1 MLFSNHGKLLFQE
14 NQSHHPI
21 MPGSACTVT
30 GNRVHGSLLLLL
42 LLLQCG
48 DIEANPGPPRRRP
61 DAAAA
66 KGPSTEEKIDAL
78 SRYDSDMV

>member
-1 MLFSNHGKLLFQE
+1 
-14 NQSHHPI
+14 
-21 MPGSACTVT
+21 MPGSACPVT
-30 GNRVHGSLLLLL
+30 GNRVHGSLLLL

-78 SRYDSDMV
+78 SRYDSCVQLSCD

>member
-1 MLFSNHGKLLFQE
+1 
-14 NQSHHPI
+14 
-21 MPGSACTVT
+21 MPSSACPVA
-30 GNRVHGSLLLLL
+30 GSRVHSPLLLLL

-78 SRYDSDMV
+78 SRYGSDFVYN

>member
-1 MLFSNHGKLLFQE
+1 MT
-14 NQSHHPI
+14 
-21 MPGSACTVT
+21 GSACVDY
-30 GNRVHGSLLLLL
+30 RQRGSLLLL

-61 DAAAA
+61 EAAA

-78 SRYDSDMV
+78 SRDVCDIETSVSSR

>member
-1 MLFSNHGKLLFQE
+1 
-14 NQSHHPI
+14 
-21 MPGSACTVT
+21 MPGSACPVT
-30 GNRVHGSLLLLL
+30 CNRVHGFLLLLLL

-78 SRYDSDMV
+78 SRYGSDML

>member
-1 MLFSNHGKLLFQE
+1 
-14 NQSHHPI
+14 
-21 MPGSACTVT
+21 MPGSV
-30 GNRVHGSLLLLL
+30 RVSSSAMADNESLLLLLLL

-61 DAAAA
+61 EAAA

-78 SRYDSDMV
+78 SRDICDIATSSYSRSTMQCLI

>member
-1 MLFSNHGKLLFQE
+1 
-14 NQSHHPI
+14 
-21 MPGSACTVT
+21 MPGSVCVSSSAMTD
-30 GNRVHGSLLLLL
+30 NEQQRGSLLLLLL

-61 DAAAA
+61 EAAA

-78 SRYDSDMV
+78 SRDICDIATSSYSRSTMQCLF